1 MSGQIN
7 LIQALR
13 GLAISL
19 VILYHCSFVFHGGF
33 IGVDVFFVISGFL
46 ITKSVLTSLEMG
58 QHGLELILRFYNR
71 RILRLFPA
79 LSVTILATTSLSLLV
94 FSPYGEIEQLL
105 MSALAGILFFANG
118 RFFLLNDYTSLTT
131 DPFRHLWSLG
141 VEEQFYLVFPLLI
154 AVVGRIASKDH
165 LRRVLLIGSFLV
177 ITLSFVLSLFLSYG
191 FRLLPLPERFAFYS
205 PVTRAWQLGA
215 GVVIGLCQVS
225 PVTSKTKTR
234 LWTLGAVIGLGLI
247 VISGV
252 NLNQYTNYPGL
263 VGGLPVL
270 GAGLILIGALKSE
283 QLGAMKFGILSHLGD
298 MSYSL
303 YLVHWP
309 LLVILQRAFSDTAII
324 SLASIPMSIILA
336 RLQYRL
342 VERHSTSGHLS
353 AKK

>member
-1 MSGQIN
+1 MSGKIN

-13 GLAISL
+13 GLAIAL

-33 IGVDVFFVISGFL
+33 IGVDVFFVVSGFL
-46 ITKSVLTSLEMG
+46 ITRSVLTSLEMG
-58 QHGLELILRFYNR
+58 QHGFELILRFYNR

-79 LSVTILATTSLSLLV
+79 LSVTVLATASLSLLV
-94 FSPYGEIEQLL
+94 FSPYGEIEQVLL
-105 MSALAGILFFANG
+105 SALAGILFFANG

-154 AVVGRIASKDH
+154 AVVSRIASKNH

-177 ITLSFVLSLFLSYG
+177 ITLSFVFSLFLSYG

-215 GVVIGLCQVS
+215 GVVIGLCPVS
-225 PVTSKTKTR
+225 PVTSKAKTR

-252 NLNQYTNYPGL
+252 YLNQYTSYPGL

-270 GAGLILIGALKSE
+270 GAGLILFGALKSE
-283 QLGAMKFGILSHLGD
+283 QLGTMKFGILSYLGD